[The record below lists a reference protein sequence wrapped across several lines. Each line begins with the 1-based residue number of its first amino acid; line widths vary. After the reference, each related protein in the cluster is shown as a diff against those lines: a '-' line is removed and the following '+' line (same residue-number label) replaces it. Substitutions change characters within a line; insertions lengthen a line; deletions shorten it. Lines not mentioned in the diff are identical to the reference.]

1 MALGILGASE
11 FFNRIDPKADIPEI
25 GKGRPCTEDARPARP
40 ARGFCRP
47 GAPAAMLRCNIVC
60 ASEIMDLDDPY
71 HELGLAPGSSDA
83 EVKVAWRRLSARWH
97 PDRNNSP
104 HALRKIQRINRALE
118 MIRNARAEPEA
129 ETEDLTPGAEQ
140 STLEHTISLTL
151 EEVVTGCVREVRGE
165 VIEDCAECTG
175 SGLQLQATDCS
186 ECAGSGRI
194 RQHLWFAWISSTDK
208 CAACQGQGKMRHSCT
223 ACAASGKAP
232 PSKYRCRVPVAP
244 GARAGDL
251 LDVTARVKG
260 NRRQHKLALR
270 VRVELHPHEFFTA
283 EADGTLKFELPVDGF
298 AWMANRWI
306 EVPTPRGLQQM
317 KLRRGH
323 LNYRI
328 KNAGLPWTD
337 EAEAGDCIVTV
348 VPMFPQEFS
357 QEQEAVIDRLVVSN
371 SGTVGTPAGERMAAW
386 SRLVNN
392 WQDRRR

>member
-1 MALGILGASE
+1 
-11 FFNRIDPKADIPEI
+11 
-25 GKGRPCTEDARPARP
+25 
-40 ARGFCRP
+40 
-47 GAPAAMLRCNIVC
+47 MLHCNIAC
-60 ASEIMDLDDPY
+60 AIELMDLDDPY

-118 MIRNARAEPEA
+118 MIRNARNEPEPEA
-129 ETEDLTPGAEQ
+129 EDPAPGAE
-140 STLEHTISLTL
+140 STVEHTVSLTL

-165 VIEDCAECTG
+165 VVEDCAECNG
-175 SGLQLQATDCS
+175 GGLQLQATECS
-186 ECAGSGRI
+186 ECSGTGHI
-194 RQHLWFAWISSTDK
+194 RPNLWFAWVSPTVE
-208 CAACQGQGKMRHSCT
+208 CAACQGQGKTRQSCT
-223 ACAASGKAP
+223 ACAASGQAP
-232 PSKYRCRVPVAP
+232 ASKYRCRVQVVP

-251 LDVTARVKG
+251 LDVTALVQG
-260 NRRQHKLALR
+260 SQRQYKLGLR
-270 VRVELHPHEFFTA
+270 VRVELQPHEFFTA
-283 EADGTLKFELPVDGF
+283 EADGTLKCELPVDGF

-328 KNAGLPWTD
+328 KNAGLPWAN

-348 VPMFPQEFS
+348 IPMFPQEFS
-357 QEQEAVIDRLVVSN
+357 QDQEAAIDQLVASN
-371 SGTVGTPAGERMAAW
+371 SGTAGTSAGERMASW
-386 SRLVNN
+386 TRLVDN